1 MIKKI
6 LQKIFK
12 KISYF
17 LFFKIYGKIEHSIKT
32 DNDRRI
38 QVESVNIDKDFTY
51 KVYKITSGRLYTDRI
66 HDTAVML
73 ENKIIEGPSFQLR
86 YKNYSYNNSPISN
99 NIVFAKGTPRRL
111 KSLNGITVSLL
122 TGGAGNNNYWHW
134 LHDVLPRF
142 KLCEKIRKLEQ
153 IDYFIL
159 PSLKKNF
166 QNETLKELNISEQK
180 ILSSEKFRHVKTKEL
195 IVTDHPY
202 VLSDD
207 SHKDAQNIPKWISKW
222 LKEKFLLNSKPSK
235 KNYPKNIF
243 VDRTDPT
250 SNSSTVRSLINE
262 SEIRKFLKQKNFT
275 FVRLHELSFVD
286 QVHYFNNAEYII
298 GLHGGGFA
306 NLSFC
311 RNETKVIE
319 FRMEKAGPI
328 IENLAKNNNLK
339 FDSIIIRLENTD
351 YDRQSGH
358 LKVPLNILEEKM
370 DNVKN

>member
-1 MIKKI
+1 MINKF

-12 KISYF
+12 EISYF
-17 LFFKIYGKIEHSIKT
+17 FFLTIYGKIKHSIKSN
-32 DNDRRI
+32 NDSRI
-38 QVESVNIDKDFTY
+38 HVESVNIDKDFTY

-66 HDTAVML
+66 HDTAIML

-86 YKNYSYNNSPISN
+86 YNNNSPISN
-99 NIVFAKGTPRRL
+99 NIVFKKGTPRKL
-111 KSLNGITVSLL
+111 KNLNGITVSLL

-134 LHDVLPRF
+134 LYDVLPRF

-166 QNETLKELNISEQK
+166 QNETLKGLDIGKQK

-202 VLSDD
+202 VLSED

-243 VDRTDPT
+243 IDRTDPT
-250 SNSSTVRSLINE
+250 SDSSKVRSLINE
-262 SEIRKFLKQKNFT
+262 SEIKKFLKQKNFT
-275 FVRLHELSFVD
+275 LVRLHELSFVD

-311 RNETKVIE
+311 RSDTKVIE

-328 IENLAKNNNLK
+328 IENLAKNNDLK
-339 FDSIIIRLENTD
+339 FDSIIFNLENTD
-351 YDRQSGH
+351 YNKQSGH
-358 LKVPLNILEEKM
+358 FKVPLNILEEKM